1 MILEPNLPIEQVHDL
16 IISKIRNYF
25 EGCHMSRAVVGL
37 SGGIDSAL
45 VFPLACEAL
54 GVENVHGI
62 LMPSQYSTSHSIK
75 DAEDLCR
82 NLGASYDIVPIG
94 DIYAG
99 YMEKLGMWF
108 EDGQWSVALENL
120 QARIRGAI
128 LMTYSNRNSAL
139 VLNTSNKSEL
149 FMGYGTLYGDLS
161 GAMMVIADLYKL
173 QVYELARYINREREI
188 IPESTL
194 TKAPSAEL
202 RPDQKDTDSLP
213 PYDVLDPILHALHEE
228 GRSADEVIAAG
239 ADKEIVAKIVRLK
252 GASAFKIMQI
262 PPVLTV
268 GDKPIVPPYK
278 CI

>member
-1 MILEPNLPIEQVHDL
+1 MILEPNRPIEQVHDL

-128 LMTYSNRNSAL
+128 LMTYSNRHSAL

-149 FMGYGTLYGDLS
+149 FMGYGTLYGDLC

-173 QVYELARYINREREI
+173 QVYELSEYINRDRTV
-188 IPESTL
+188 IPQSIL
-194 TKAPSAEL
+194 VKAPSAEL
-202 RPDQKDTDSLP
+202 RPGQKDTDSLP
-213 PYDVLDPILHALHEE
+213 EYKVLDPVLHALHEE
-228 GRSADEVIAAG
+228 GLTADELVGRG
-239 ADKEIVAKIVRLK
+239 ADRELVERILRLK
-252 GASAFKIMQI
+252 KGAAFKIMQI
-262 PPVLTV
+262 PPVIKV
-268 GDKPIVPPYK
+268 GNKPIVPEFK